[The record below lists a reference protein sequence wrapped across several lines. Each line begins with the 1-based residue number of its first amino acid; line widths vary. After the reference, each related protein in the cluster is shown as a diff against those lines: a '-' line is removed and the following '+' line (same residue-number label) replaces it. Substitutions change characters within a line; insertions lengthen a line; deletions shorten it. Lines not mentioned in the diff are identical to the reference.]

1 MVKRTQRK
9 RRHARR
15 KTRRG
20 GAVNPL
26 IWTLQI
32 CPTMDKE
39 KRRSNDACVKSGFL
53 YRNARALGGTDSELL
68 ASIEYVQTFLDK
80 FDDKVKAIPP
90 LLLENQMV
98 QVTLEGGRIEWQD
111 YANLL
116 YDASQTHN
124 GPADAGK
131 LQRWWVVGDNKTKIQ
146 EAKASLKGFLQSL
159 PQTLKGVEESMKE
172 DESAVVEQESPRNI
186 AAMPQ
191 YDPKEGTVTAP
202 ASEAPATPEVSA
214 AAAPKRGFFSR
225 MFGKGGKRSRS
236 KHRKSNKSRK
246 HRSRKHRSRKH
257 RSRKHRSRRH

>member
-53 YRNARALGGTDSELL
+53 YRNAQALGGTDSELL

-146 EAKASLKGFLQSL
+146 EAKASLKGFLQNL

-172 DESAVVEQESPRNI
+172 DEAAGVEQESPRNI

-191 YDPKEGTVTAP
+191 YDPKEGTVTVT
-202 ASEAPATPEVSA
+202 ASEAPATPEVS

-225 MFGKGGKRSRS
+225 MFGKGGRKHKRRTS
-236 KHRKSNKSRK
+236 KKHSNRRASKKHIKSRK
-246 HRSRKHRSRKH
+246 HRSRRY
-257 RSRKHRSRRH
+257 

>member
-1 MVKRTQRK
+1 M
-9 RRHARR
+9 
-15 KTRRG
+15 
-20 GAVNPL
+20 NPL

-53 YRNARALGGTDSELL
+53 YRNARALGGADSELL

-80 FDDKVKAIPP
+80 FDNKVKEIPP

-98 QVTLEGGRIEWQD
+98 QVTLEGGRMEWQD

-131 LQRWWVVGDNKTKIQ
+131 LQRWWAFGNNRTRIQ
-146 EAKASLKGFLQSL
+146 GAKASLKGFLQNL

-172 DESAVVEQESPRNI
+172 DEAAGVEQESPRNI

-191 YDPKEGTVTAP
+191 YDPKEGTVTVP

-236 KHRKSNKSRK
+236 KHRSRSPSTGSPSTGSPTSLVNTGAASTGAGDIK
-246 HRSRKHRSRKH
+246 
-257 RSRKHRSRRH
+257 